1 MPTVKGAFVRYED
14 SLLGALPNIIVFQF
28 NPETMTRN
36 PSIYSEDGSCCD
48 NAGKKEKLNIT
59 GMPSESLSFTL
70 RLDAGDKIA
79 KGDPLA
85 INCGILP
92 ALSALELLM
101 YPRNKVD
108 LNSNQ
113 SGEYRNSPEKLPVI
127 LFIWGVQRVLPVK
140 INSLSINEMEYDTR
154 LNPTRAEVSVSMEVI
169 TPPDLSGVAERAY
182 SYTLNAKKAMA
193 AANYLSEAQDWV
205 I

>member
-28 NPETMTRN
+28 NPETMTRS
-36 PSIYSEDGSCCD
+36 PTMYSEDSGS
-48 NAGKKEKLNIT
+48 NNSGKKEKLNIT
-59 GMPSESLSFTL
+59 GMPRESLSFTL
-70 RLDAGDKIA
+70 RLDAGDKIVN
-79 KGDPLA
+79 GDPSA
-85 INCGILP
+85 ISCGILP

-108 LNSNQ
+108 LNLNQ
-113 SGEYRNSPEKLPVI
+113 SGEYRNPPEKLPVV

-169 TPPDLSGVAERAY
+169 TPPNLSGFAERAY

-193 AANYLSEAQDWV
+193 AANLFSEAPDWA

>member
-14 SLLGALPNIIVFQF
+14 SLLGALPNIIMFQF

-36 PSIYSEDGSCCD
+36 PSIYSEDGGNN

-59 GMPSESLSFTL
+59 GMPRESLSFTL

-113 SGEYRNSPEKLPVI
+113 SGECRNPEKLPVV

-169 TPPDLSGVAERAY
+169 TPPNLSGVAERAY

>member
-14 SLLGALPNIIVFQF
+14 SSLGALPNIIVFQF

-59 GMPSESLSFTL
+59 GMPRESLSFTL

-79 KGDPLA
+79 SGDRSA
-85 INCGILP
+85 ISYGILP

-108 LNSNQ
+108 LNFNQ
-113 SGEYRNSPEKLPVI
+113 SGEYNPPDKLPLV

-169 TPPDLSGVAERAY
+169 TPPNLSGFAERAY

-193 AANYLSEAQDWV
+193 AANLFSEALDWA